1 MSGDA
6 SSQFEQWAGASGAD
20 LGLAIAAIVAV
31 TYLVWLM
38 WVVMGQFR
46 AWSDR
51 ETPMFDLLWVSVRA
65 AVVVMLVGYFIRP

>member
-1 MSGDA
+1 MSGNA
-6 SSQFEQWAGASGAD
+6 ASQFEQWAGASGAD
-20 LGLAIAAIVAV
+20 LGLAIATIVAV
-31 TYLVWLM
+31 TYLIWLM

-51 ETPMFDLLWVSVRA
+51 ETPMFDLIWVSVRA